1 MFGFKDKPKE
11 LSHTTTIQKNND
23 AAKDLLTMIPN
34 KQAREV
40 VKNWIESENAD
51 TDYGDYR
58 QILKKFFPGSGL
70 LQTTN
75 KKTGEVKM
83 VATYVGPADDK
94 GKKQF
99 ENYRVF
105 SHVLAKAKGIKPPDA
120 IKVSSEL
127 GEAFGAKQG

>member
-11 LSHTTTIQKNND
+11 SSNTTTIQKNKD
-23 AAKDLLTMIPN
+23 TAKDLLTMIPN
-34 KQAREV
+34 KQAREI
-40 VKNWIESENAD
+40 VKDWIESENAD

-70 LQTTN
+70 LQVTN

-83 VATYVGPADDK
+83 VATYTGPADDQ

-99 ENYRVF
+99 RDYKAF
-105 SHVLAKAKGIKPPDA
+105 SHMLATAKGIKPPDQ
-120 IKVSSEL
+120 ITVTSEL